1 MRCSY
6 SPTIVVLS
14 CFLALYVLEN
24 QIPSFSSSCGRV
36 GLALQVV
43 PLKLPCSPISM
54 YVGAF
59 CRIFLQ
65 EADSRGREEWMLVP
79 PKSLGV
85 LGAIKMLNP
94 TNRKF
99 QT

>member
-1 MRCSY
+1 
-6 SPTIVVLS
+6 
-14 CFLALYVLEN
+14 
-24 QIPSFSSSCGRV
+24 
-36 GLALQVV
+36 
-43 PLKLPCSPISM
+43 M

>member
-1 MRCSY
+1 MR
-6 SPTIVVLS
+6 V
-14 CFLALYVLEN
+14 
-24 QIPSFSSSCGRV
+24 SSR
-36 GLALQVV
+36 
-43 PLKLPCSPISM
+43 P
-54 YVGAF
+54 VGASDWHYKLLPSRYRAPLCQWMLVPF
-59 CRIFLQ
+59 CRMLFLQ

-85 LGAIKMLNP
+85 QGAIKTLNP